1 MKKQFFISLLL
12 MLFMAIGF
20 SQTTQR
26 LEAENY
32 STFNGVSIETN
43 AALSGGKN
51 IGNCKNGYWIRF
63 AGHVFNQYDTRFDIA
78 AASRTQT
85 GSPTVGTL
93 AGTVEIRIDAVG
105 GTLIGTANINT
116 TSTGNWTTYQIFSV
130 PIAQTTGTHDLYF
143 VFKPVTG
150 NNYVGNF
157 DYFEK
162 VTDNANVAI
171 YALTTSA
178 SPASGGS
185 ISSAQPGTQFVD
197 GTQITL
203 TATPNFGYNFVR
215 WVDANG
221 NPVSTVNPVTFSITS
236 NITYTA
242 EFKTA
247 NTYTISY
254 QNSVDGSVIT
264 GLTPTTYTEGIPETL
279 PVPTAIGYTFYGWS
293 TSLTVPN
300 TIKKTEATTTG
311 NQVFY
316 AFWGPTGGNSK
327 DTPAFP
333 GAEGYG
339 KYVTGGR
346 GGKLIYVTN
355 LNDSGPGSLRDA
367 INQSGPRIVVFK
379 VSGTIKLESE
389 LGITDNITIAGQTA
403 PGGGITLRDY
413 NVKVRGNNVII
424 RYLRFRM
431 GDEKNVENDALGG
444 RFQKNIIVDHCS
456 MSWSTDECVSFY
468 QNENF
473 TLQWCIISESLR
485 NSVHDKGAHGYGG
498 VWGGKNASF
507 HHNLLAHHDSR
518 NPRLGEYANDPFALT
533 DLVDIRNNV
542 IYNWGGNSCYG
553 GDAMNVN
560 LVNNYWKPGPGTSNS
575 TKERIL
581 STGRSLDSTSPLY
594 GIWGKYYVDG
604 NYVNGSTR
612 ATQDNWTYGVFN
624 QFHGSQLPVTQANKD
639 ELKIETPH
647 ASGEI
652 TTHTAVKAYE
662 LVLDHA
668 GANLFRDAV
677 DARAVAD
684 TRSGTASI
692 MNGGNG
698 STNGYIDT
706 QTAAGGW
713 PVLPT
718 ATAPVDTDGDGMPDV
733 WETEKGLNPS
743 VATDGNLKTLDTG
756 YTNIEVYINSIVK
769 QLTDSQNGTLGV
781 NEFSKKNDLFYAYP
795 TVSKNKITLKS
806 VVEYDTVAVINLAGQ
821 VVKKVDTTSTE
832 TTISVSD
839 LTDGVYILKSQ
850 KTGMT
855 TRIIVK

>member
-1 MKKQFFISLLL
+1 MKKQYFITSLLI
-12 MLFMAIGF
+12 FFSVIGF

-32 STFNGVSIETN
+32 STYNGIAIETN

-51 IGNCKNGYWIRF
+51 IGSCKNGYWVKF
-63 AGHVFNQYDTRFDIA
+63 AGHVFSQYDIRFDISA
-78 AASRTQT
+78 ACRTQT
-85 GSPTVGTL
+85 GSPTVGSL
-93 AGTVEIRIDAVG
+93 AGTVEIRIDAVT
-105 GTLIGTANINT
+105 GTLIGTASINA
-116 TSTGNWTTYQIFSV
+116 TSTSNWTTYQNFSAS
-130 PIAQTTGTHDLYF
+130 ITQTTGTHDLYF
-143 VFKPVTG
+143 VFKPVSG

-162 VTDNANVAI
+162 VTNDSAVI
-171 YALTTSA
+171 YTLTTNT
-178 SPASGGS
+178 SPASSGTLSSNQAGS
-185 ISSAQPGTQFVD
+185 QFVE
-197 GTQITL
+197 GTQISL
-203 TATPNFGYNFVR
+203 TATPNFGYRFVR
-215 WVDANG
+215 WTDANG
-221 NPVSTVNPVTFSITS
+221 VLISTANPVTFSIEANS
-236 NITYTA
+236 TYTA
-242 EFKTA
+242 EFIAA
-247 NTYTISY
+247 NTPAISY
-254 QNSVDGSVIT
+254 LNSVDGSALN
-264 GLTPTTYTEGIPETL
+264 GLSPTTYTEGTSVTL
-279 PVPTAIGYTFYGWS
+279 PVPTLLGYTFYGWS

-300 TIKKTEATTTG
+300 TIKKVETTATG
-311 NQVFY
+311 NQTFY
-316 AFWGPTGGNSK
+316 AFWGTAGANDKG
-327 DTPAFP
+327 TPAFP

-355 LNDSGPGSLRDA
+355 LNDSGAGSLRDA
-367 INQSGPRIVVFK
+367 INQSGPRIVAFK

-389 LGITDNITIAGQTA
+389 LSITDNITIAGQTA

-413 NVKVRGNNVII
+413 NVKVRGNNII
-424 RYLRFRM
+424 VRYLRFRM
-431 GDEKNVENDALGG
+431 GDVKNVENDALGG
-444 RFQKNIIVDHCS
+444 RFQNNIIVDHCS

-485 NSVHDKGAHGYGG
+485 NSVHGKGAHGYGG

-518 NPRLGEYANDPFALT
+518 NPRLGEYANDIFALT

-553 GDAMNVN
+553 GDGMNVN
-560 LVNNYWKPGPGTSNS
+560 MVNNYWKPGPGTSKN

-581 STGRSLDSTSPLY
+581 STGRSLDTASPLY

-604 NYVNGSTR
+604 NYVDGSPRT
-612 ATQDNWTYGVFN
+612 TQDNWTYGVFS
-624 QFHGSQLPVTQANKD
+624 QFHGSQLPVTEANKD
-639 ELKIETPH
+639 DLKIETPH
-647 ASGEI
+647 PFAEI
-652 TTHTAVKAYE
+652 TTHAATKAYE

-677 DARAVAD
+677 DKRAVDD

-713 PVLPT
+713 PELPT
-718 ATAPVDTDGDGMPDV
+718 ETAPVDTDADGMPDT
-733 WETEKGLNPS
+733 WETEKGLNPAN
-743 VATDGNLKTLDTG
+743 ATDGNLKTLDAG
-756 YTNIEVYINSIVK
+756 YTNIEVYINTIVK
-769 QLTDSQNGTLGV
+769 QITYNQNGTLYV
-781 NEFSKKNDLFYAYP
+781 PEYSNKSNLFYAYP

-806 VVEYDTVAVINLAGQ
+806 FVDNDTVLLINVAGL
-821 VVKKVDTTSTE
+821 VVKKLDTTSLETE
-832 TTISVSD
+832 ISVND
-839 LTDGVYILKSQ
+839 LPHGLYFIKSSE
-850 KTGMT
+850 TGLT
-855 TRIIVK
+855 TKIIVK

>member
-1 MKKQFFISLLL
+1 MKKQLLISLLL
-12 MLFMAIGF
+12 MLFSAIGF
-20 SQTTQR
+20 SQTIQR
-26 LEAENY
+26 IEAENY
-32 STFNGVSIETN
+32 SAANGVSIETN

-63 AGHVFNQYDTRFDIA
+63 TGHVFSEYDTRFDIA

-116 TSTGNWTTYQIFSV
+116 TSTGNWTTYQIFPV
-130 PIAQTTGTHDLYF
+130 AIAQTTGTHDLYF
-143 VFKPVTG
+143 VFKPLTG

-162 VTDNANVAI
+162 VTNNANANI
-171 YALTTSA
+171 YTLSTNV
-178 SPASGGS
+178 SPVSGGTITAS
-185 ISSAQPGTQFVD
+185 QSGTQFVD
-197 GTQITL
+197 GTQISL
-203 TATPNFGYNFVR
+203 TAAANFGYNFVR
-215 WVDANG
+215 WTDGNG
-221 NPVSTVNPVTFSITS
+221 TPVSTANPVTFAITA
-236 NITYTA
+236 NTTYVA
-242 EFKTA
+242 EFKA
-247 NTYTISY
+247 VNTYTISY
-254 QNSVDGSVIT
+254 QNSIDGSILT
-264 GLTPTTYTEGIPETL
+264 GLTPTAYTEATSVTL
-279 PVPTAIGYTFYGWS
+279 PAPTLLGYTFYGWS
-293 TSLTVPN
+293 TSPTVPN
-300 TIKKTEATTTG
+300 TIKKIETTTTG
-311 NQVFY
+311 NQTFY
-316 AFWGPTGGNSK
+316 AFWGTAGGNQK
-327 DTPAFP
+327 GTPAFP

-346 GGKLIYVTN
+346 GGKVIYVTN
-355 LNDSGPGSLRDA
+355 LNDSGAGSLRAA
-367 INQSGPRIVVFK
+367 IAQSGPRIVVFK

-389 LGITDNITIAGQTA
+389 LNITDNITIAGQTA

-413 NVKVRGNNVII
+413 NVKVRGNNII
-424 RYLRFRM
+424 VRYLRFRM
-431 GDEKNVENDALGG
+431 GDVKNVENDALGG
-444 RFQKNIIVDHCS
+444 RFQNNIIIDHCS

-485 NSVHDKGAHGYGG
+485 NSVHGKGAHGYGG
-498 VWGGKNASF
+498 VWGGRNASF

-518 NPRLGEYANDPFALT
+518 NPRLGEYANDIFALT
-533 DLVDIRNNV
+533 DLVDVRNNV

-553 GDAMNVN
+553 GDGMNVN
-560 LVNNYWKPGPGTSNS
+560 LVNNYWKPGPGTSKN

-581 STGRSLDSTSPLY
+581 STGRILDATSPMY

-604 NYVNGSTR
+604 NYVDGSPRT
-612 ATQDNWTYGVFN
+612 TQDNWTYGVFN
-624 QFHGSQLPVTQANKD
+624 QFHGSQLPVTEANKE

-647 ASGEI
+647 PFAEI
-652 TTHTAVKAYE
+652 TTHSATKAYE
-662 LVLDHA
+662 LILDHA

-677 DARAVAD
+677 DIRAVSD

-692 MNGGNG
+692 MDGGNG

-706 QTAAGGW
+706 QTATGGW

-718 ATAPVDTDGDGMPDV
+718 APAPDDTDEDGMPDS

-743 VATDGNLKTLDTG
+743 NAADGNLKSLDTE

-769 QLTDSQNGTLGV
+769 QITDVQNGTLAV
-781 NEFSKKNDLFYAYP
+781 PKYANKSNLFYAYP
-795 TVSKNKITLKS
+795 TVGKNEITLKS
-806 VVEYDTVAVINLAGQ
+806 FVDNDTVAFINLAGL
-821 VVKKVDTTSTE
+821 VVKQVNTTNLE
-832 TTISVSD
+832 TIISIND
-839 LTDGVYILKSQ
+839 LADGIYIIKSL
-850 KTGMT
+850 KTGLT

>member
-1 MKKQFFISLLL
+1 MKKQYFISVLLI
-12 MLFMAIGF
+12 FFSAIGF

-26 LEAENY
+26 LEAENFT
-32 STFNGVSIETN
+32 TFNGVSIETN

-63 AGHVFNQYDTRFDIA
+63 EGHVFNQYDTRFDIS

-85 GSPTVGTL
+85 GSPAIGSLT
-93 AGTVEIRIDAVG
+93 GTVEIRTDAVN
-105 GTLIGTANINT
+105 GTLIGTANINA
-116 TSTGNWTTYQIFSV
+116 TSTGNWTTYQIVSV

-143 VFKPVTG
+143 IFKPVTG
-150 NNYVGNF
+150 NSYVGNF

-162 VTDNANVAI
+162 VTDNANVSI
-171 YALTTSA
+171 YTLTTST
-178 SPASGGS
+178 SPVSAGS
-185 ISSAQPGTQFVD
+185 VSSAQPGNQFVD

-203 TATPNFGYNFVR
+203 TAAPNFGYNFLR
-215 WVDANG
+215 WVDGNG
-221 NPVSTVNPVTFSITS
+221 IPLSTANPVAFSITA
-236 NITYTA
+236 NTTYVA

-254 QNSVDGSVIT
+254 QNSVDGSALT
-264 GLTPTTYTEGIPETL
+264 GLTPIIYTEGIPVSL
-279 PVPTAIGYTFYGWS
+279 PVPTVMGYTFYGWS
-293 TSLTVPN
+293 TSPTIPN
-300 TIKKTEATTTG
+300 AIKKTETTTTG
-311 NQVFY
+311 NQIFY
-316 AFWGPTGGNSK
+316 AFWGATGANNK

-367 INQSGPRIVVFK
+367 INQSGPRIVAFK
-379 VSGTIKLESE
+379 VSGTIKLESR
-389 LGITDNITIAGQTA
+389 LNIKDNITIAGQTA

-413 NVKVRGNNVII
+413 DVKVGGNNVII

-431 GDEKNVENDALGG
+431 GDEKNVEDDAMGG
-444 RFQKNIIVDHCS
+444 RFQKDIIVDHCS

-498 VWGGKNASF
+498 VWGGRNASF

-560 LVNNYWKPGPGTSNS
+560 LVNNYWKPGPGTSKN

-581 STGRSLDSTSPLY
+581 STGRSLDTTSPLY

-604 NYVNGSTR
+604 NYVDGSLR
-612 ATQDNWTYGVFN
+612 ATQDNWTYGVFS
-624 QFHGSQLPVTQANKD
+624 QFHGSQLPVTEANKE
-639 ELKIETPH
+639 ELKIEMAHPF
-647 ASGEI
+647 AEI
-652 TTHTAVKAYE
+652 TTHAATKAYE

-668 GANLFRDAV
+668 GANLFRDTV
-677 DARAVAD
+677 DLRAVND
-684 TRSGTASI
+684 TRSGIASI

-706 QTAAGGW
+706 QVAAGGW

-718 ATAPVDTDGDGMPDV
+718 ETAPVDTDADGMPDA
-733 WETEKGLNPS
+733 WETEKGLNP
-743 VATDGNLKTLDTG
+743 ANAADGNLKTLDAG

-769 QLTDSQNGTLGV
+769 AITDIQNGTLGL
-781 NEFSKKNDLFYAYP
+781 NEYSNKRNLFYAYP
-795 TVSKNKITLKS
+795 TVGKNKITLKS
-806 VVEYDTVAVINLAGQ
+806 FVDNDTVVFISVAGL
-821 VVKKVDTTSTE
+821 VVKKIDTNNPETE
-832 TTISVSD
+832 ITVND
-839 LTDGVYILKSQ
+839 LPHGLYFIKSS
-850 KTGMT
+850 KTGLT
-855 TRIIVK
+855 TKIIVQ

>member
-1 MKKQFFISLLL
+1 MKKKYFISVVL
-12 MLFMAIGF
+12 MLFSVMGF

-26 LEAENY
+26 IEAETY
-32 STFNGVSIETN
+32 DAFNGVTIETN

-51 IGNCKNGYWIRF
+51 IGNCKNGYWIKF
-63 AGHVFNQYDTRFDIA
+63 TGHVFSEYDTRFDIA

-85 GSPTVGTL
+85 GSPTIGTL
-93 AGTVEIRIDAVG
+93 AGTVEIRIDAVTG
-105 GTLIGTANINT
+105 PLIGTANINT
-116 TSTGNWTTYQIFSV
+116 TSTGNWTTYQIFPV
-130 PIAQTTGTHDLYF
+130 GITQTTGTHDLYF

-162 VTDNANVAI
+162 VTNNTNGAMYTLATNV
-171 YALTTSA
+171 
-178 SPASGGS
+178 SPASSGT
-185 ISSAQPGTQFVD
+185 ISSSHPGSQFVE
-197 GTQITL
+197 GTQIAL
-203 TATPNFGYNFVR
+203 TATPNFGYSFVR
-215 WVDANG
+215 WVDGNG
-221 NPVSTVNPVTFSITS
+221 TPVSTANPVTFSITANS
-236 NITYTA
+236 TYVA
-242 EFKTA
+242 EFKA
-247 NTYTISY
+247 INTYTISY
-254 QNSVDGSVIT
+254 LNAIDGSPLT
-264 GLTPTTYTEGIPETL
+264 GLTPTAYAEATSVNL
-279 PVPTAIGYTFYGWS
+279 PVPTLLGYAFYGWS
-293 TSLTVPN
+293 TSPTVPN
-300 TIKKTEATTTG
+300 TIKKIERTNTG

-316 AFWGPTGGNSK
+316 AFWGATGGNEK
-327 DTPAFP
+327 GTPAFP

-346 GGKLIYVTN
+346 GGKVIYVTN
-355 LNDSGPGSLRDA
+355 LNDSGAGSLRAA
-367 INQSGPRIVVFK
+367 IAQSGPRIVVFK

-389 LGITDNITIAGQTA
+389 LSITDNITIAGQTA

-413 NVKVRGNNVII
+413 NVKVRGNNII
-424 RYLRFRM
+424 VRYLRFRM
-431 GDEKNVENDALGG
+431 GDVKNVENDALGG
-444 RFQKNIIVDHCS
+444 RFQNNIIIDHCS

-485 NSVHDKGAHGYGG
+485 NSVHGKGAHGYGG
-498 VWGGKNASF
+498 VWGGRNASF

-518 NPRLGEYANDPFALT
+518 NPRLGEYANDVFALT
-533 DLVDIRNNV
+533 DLVDVRNNV

-553 GDAMNVN
+553 GDGMNVN

-575 TKERIL
+575 TKERIV
-581 STGRSLDSTSPLY
+581 STGRILDAASPLY

-604 NYVNGSTR
+604 NYVNGSAR
-612 ATQDNWTYGVFN
+612 ATQDNWTYGVFS
-624 QFHGSQLPVTQANKD
+624 QFHGSQLPVTEANKQD
-639 ELKIETPH
+639 LKIETPH
-647 ASGEI
+647 PFAEI
-652 TTHTAVKAYE
+652 TTHNATKAYE

-677 DARAVAD
+677 DLRAVGD

-713 PVLPT
+713 PELPT
-718 ATAPVDTDGDGMPDV
+718 APAPDDTDGDGMPDA

-743 VATDGNLKTLDTG
+743 NIADGNLKTLNTE

-769 QLTDSQNGTLGV
+769 LITDTQNGTLAV
-781 NEFSKKNDLFYAYP
+781 PEYANKSNLFYAYP

-806 VVEYDTVAVINLAGQ
+806 FVDNDTVVLINLAGL
-821 VVKKVDTTSTE
+821 VVKQINTTNLETE
-832 TTISVSD
+832 ISVSD
-839 LTDGVYILKSQ
+839 LPHGLYFIKSS
-850 KTGMT
+850 KTGLT
-855 TRIIVK
+855 TKIIVQ

>member
-1 MKKQFFISLLL
+1 MKKQYFISMLLIFFSVL
-12 MLFMAIGF
+12 GF

-26 LEAENY
+26 LEAENFT
-32 STFNGVSIETN
+32 TFNGVSIETN

-51 IGNCKNGYWIRF
+51 IGNCKNGNWIRF
-63 AGHVFNQYDTRFDIA
+63 AGHTFNQYDTRFDIA

-93 AGTVEIRIDAVG
+93 AGTVEIRIDG
-105 GTLIGTANINT
+105 TNGTLIGTANINT
-116 TSTGNWTTYQIFSV
+116 TATGNWTTYQIVSV

-162 VTDNANVAI
+162 VTDNANVSI
-171 YALTTSA
+171 YTLTTSTN
-178 SPASGGS
+178 PVSGG
-185 ISSAQPGTQFVD
+185 IITSATPGSQFVE

-215 WVDANG
+215 WVDGNG
-221 NPVSTVNPVTFSITS
+221 NPVSTANPVTFAITS
-236 NITYTA
+236 NVTYTA

-254 QNSVDGSVIT
+254 QNSVDGSALT
-264 GLTPTTYTEGIPETL
+264 GLTPTVYTEGIPITL
-279 PVPTAIGYTFYGWS
+279 PVPNVMGYTFYGWS
-293 TSLTVPN
+293 ISSTTPN
-300 TIKKTEATTTG
+300 TIKKTETTTTG

-316 AFWGPTGGNSK
+316 AFWGTTGANDKS
-327 DTPAFP
+327 TPAFP

-367 INQSGPRIVVFK
+367 VNQSGPRIVAFK
-379 VSGTIKLESE
+379 VSGNIKLESR
-389 LGITDNITIAGQTA
+389 LNIKDNITIAGQTA

-413 NVKVRGNNVII
+413 DVKVGGNNVII

-431 GDEKNVENDALGG
+431 GDEKNVEDDAMGG
-444 RFQKNIIVDHCS
+444 RFQKDIIVDHCS

-485 NSVHDKGAHGYGG
+485 NSVHNKGNHGYGG
-498 VWGGKNASF
+498 VWGGRNASF

-542 IYNWGGNSCYG
+542 IYNWCGNSCYG

-581 STGRSLDSTSPLY
+581 STGRSLDATSPLY

-604 NYVNGSTR
+604 NYVNGSAR
-612 ATQDNWTYGVFN
+612 ATQDNWTYGVFS
-624 QFHGSQLPVTQANKD
+624 QFHGSQLPVTEANKE

-647 ASGEI
+647 AFAEI
-652 TTHTAVKAYE
+652 TTHTAAKAYE

-668 GANLFRDAV
+668 GANLFRDTV
-677 DARAVAD
+677 DLRAVND
-684 TRSGTASI
+684 TRSGIASI

-706 QTAAGGW
+706 QAAAGGW

-718 ATAPVDTDGDGMPDV
+718 ETAPVDTDADGMPDT

-743 VATDGNLKTLDTG
+743 NAADGNLKTLDAG
-756 YTNIEVYINSIVK
+756 YTNVEVYINSIVK
-769 QLTDSQNGTLGV
+769 AITDIQNGTLGV
-781 NEFSKKNDLFYAYP
+781 NEYSNKSNLFYAYP
-795 TVSKNKITLKS
+795 TVGKNKITLKS
-806 VVEYDTVAVINLAGQ
+806 FVDNDTVSFISVAGLVIKQ
-821 VVKKVDTTSTE
+821 IETTSLETE
-832 TTISVSD
+832 ISVND
-839 LTDGVYILKSQ
+839 LPHGLYFIKSS
-850 KTGMT
+850 KTGLVT
-855 TRIIVK
+855 KIIVQ

>member
-1 MKKQFFISLLL
+1 MKKQHFISVIL
-12 MLFMAIGF
+12 MLFSVTGF
-20 SQTTQR
+20 SQTIQR
-26 LEAENY
+26 IEAETYNA
-32 STFNGVSIETN
+32 FNGVSIETN

-51 IGNCKNGYWIRF
+51 IGNCKNGYWIKF
-63 AGHVFNQYDTRFDIA
+63 TGHVFSEYDTRFDIA

-85 GSPTVGTL
+85 GSPTIGTL
-93 AGTVEIRIDAVG
+93 AGTVEIRIDAVA
-105 GTLIGTANINT
+105 GTLIGAANINT
-116 TSTGNWTTYQIFSV
+116 TSSGNWTTYQIFPV
-130 PIAQTTGTHDLYF
+130 GIAKTTGTHDLYF

-162 VTDNANVAI
+162 VTNNTNGAMYTLATNVNPASSGTI
-171 YALTTSA
+171 SA
-178 SPASGGS
+178 SHPGS
-185 ISSAQPGTQFVD
+185 QFVE

-203 TATPNFGYNFVR
+203 TAAPNFGYNFVR
-215 WVDANG
+215 WVDSNG
-221 NPVSTVNPVTFSITS
+221 TPASTANPVTFTIAANS
-236 NITYTA
+236 TYVA
-242 EFKTA
+242 EFKA
-247 NTYTISY
+247 VNTYTISY
-254 QNSVDGSVIT
+254 LNAIDSSPLT
-264 GLTPTTYTEGIPETL
+264 GLTPTAYTEATSVNL
-279 PVPTAIGYTFYGWS
+279 PVPTLLGYAFYGWS
-293 TSLTVPN
+293 TSPTSPN
-300 TIKKTEATTTG
+300 TIKKIETTSTG

-316 AFWGPTGGNSK
+316 AFWGATGGNEK
-327 DTPAFP
+327 GTPAFP

-346 GGKLIYVTN
+346 GGKVIYVTN
-355 LNDSGPGSLRDA
+355 LNDSGAGSLRAA
-367 INQSGPRIVVFK
+367 IAQSGPRIVVFK

-389 LGITDNITIAGQTA
+389 LNITDNITIAGQTA

-413 NVKVRGNNVII
+413 NVKVRGNNII
-424 RYLRFRM
+424 VRYLRFRM
-431 GDEKNVENDALGG
+431 GDVKNVENDALGG
-444 RFQKNIIVDHCS
+444 RFQNNIIIDHCS

-485 NSVHDKGAHGYGG
+485 NSVHGKGAHGYGG
-498 VWGGKNASF
+498 VWGGRNASF

-518 NPRLGEYANDPFALT
+518 NPRLGEYANDVFALT
-533 DLVDIRNNV
+533 DLVDVRNNV

-553 GDAMNVN
+553 GDGMNVN

-575 TKERIL
+575 TKERIV
-581 STGRSLDSTSPLY
+581 STGRILDAASPLY

-612 ATQDNWTYGVFN
+612 ATQDNWTYGVFS
-624 QFHGSQLPVTQANKD
+624 QFHGSQLPVTEANKQD
-639 ELKIETPH
+639 LKIETPH
-647 ASGEI
+647 PFAEI
-652 TTHTAVKAYE
+652 TTHNATKAYE

-677 DARAVAD
+677 DLRAVGD

-713 PVLPT
+713 PELPT
-718 ATAPVDTDGDGMPDV
+718 VPAPDDTDGDGMPDA
-733 WETEKGLNPS
+733 WETEKGLNPAN
-743 VATDGNLKTLDTG
+743 VADGNLKTLDAE

-769 QLTDSQNGTLGV
+769 QITDTQNGSLSIPEYE
-781 NEFSKKNDLFYAYP
+781 NKSKLFYAYP
-795 TVSKNKITLKS
+795 TVGKNKIILKS
-806 VVEYDTVAVINLAGQ
+806 FVDTDSVAFINLAGL
-821 VVKKVDTTSTE
+821 VVKQIDTTNLE
-832 TTISVSD
+832 TTISISD
-839 LTDGVYILKSQ
+839 LSDGIYIIKSL
-850 KTGMT
+850 KTGLT

>member
-12 MLFMAIGF
+12 MLSSAIGF

-85 GSPTVGTL
+85 GSPTLGTL
-93 AGTVEIRIDAVG
+93 AGIVEIRIDAVNG
-105 GTLIGTANINT
+105 SLIGTANINT
-116 TSTGNWTTYQIFSV
+116 TSTGNWTTYQTFSA
-130 PIAQTTGTHDLYF
+130 PISQTTGTHDLYF

-171 YALTTSA
+171 YTLTTNA

-185 ISSAQPGTQFVD
+185 ITSATPGTQFVD
-197 GTQITL
+197 GTSITL

-215 WVDANG
+215 WTDGNG
-221 NPVSTVNPVTFSITS
+221 SPVSTANPVTFNIAS
-236 NITYTA
+236 NVTYIA

-254 QNSVDGSVIT
+254 QNSVDGSVLT
-264 GLTPTTYTEGIPETL
+264 GLTPATYTEGIPVTL

-300 TIKKTEATTTG
+300 TIKKTETTTTG

-316 AFWGPTGGNSK
+316 AFWGSTGGNTK

-581 STGRSLDSTSPLY
+581 STGRSLDTTSPLY

-624 QFHGSQLPVTQANKD
+624 QFHGSQLPVTEANKD

-647 ASGEI
+647 APGEI

-713 PVLPT
+713 PLLPT
-718 ATAPVDTDGDGMPDV
+718 EAAPVDTDGDGMPDA

-743 VATDGNLKTLDTG
+743 VATDGNLKTLDAG
-756 YTNIEVYINSIVK
+756 YTNIEVYINNIVK
-769 QLTDSQNGTLGV
+769 QLTDSQNGSLGV
-781 NEFSKKNDLFYAYP
+781 NEYSKKNDLFYAYP
-795 TVSKNKITLKS
+795 TVGKNKITLKS
-806 VVEYDTVAVINLAGQ
+806 AVDYDTVSIINLAGQ
-821 VVKKVDTTSTE
+821 VVKKVETTSTE

-839 LTDGVYILKSQ
+839 LTDGVYIIKSQ
-850 KTGMT
+850 KTGRST
-855 TRIIVK
+855 KIIVK

>member
-1 MKKQFFISLLL
+1 MKKQYFITSLLI
-12 MLFMAIGF
+12 FFSVIGF

-32 STFNGVSIETN
+32 STYNGVAIETN

-51 IGNCKNGYWIRF
+51 IGSCKNGYWVKF
-63 AGHVFNQYDTRFDIA
+63 AGHVFSQYDIRFDISA
-78 AASRTQT
+78 ACRTQT
-85 GSPTVGTL
+85 GSPTVGSL
-93 AGTVEIRIDAVG
+93 AGTVEIRIDAVT
-105 GTLIGTANINT
+105 GTLIGTASINA
-116 TSTGNWTTYQIFSV
+116 TSTSNWTTYQNFSAS
-130 PIAQTTGTHDLYF
+130 ITQTTGTHDLYF
-143 VFKPVTG
+143 VFKPVSG

-162 VTDNANVAI
+162 VTNDSAVI
-171 YALTTSA
+171 YTLTTNT
-178 SPASGGS
+178 SPASSGTLSSNQAGS
-185 ISSAQPGTQFVD
+185 QFVE
-197 GTQITL
+197 GTQISL
-203 TATPNFGYNFVR
+203 TATPNFGYRFVR
-215 WVDANG
+215 WTDANG
-221 NPVSTVNPVTFSITS
+221 VLISTANPVTFSIEANS
-236 NITYTA
+236 TYTA
-242 EFKTA
+242 EFIAA
-247 NTYTISY
+247 NTPAISY
-254 QNSVDGSVIT
+254 LNSVDGSALN
-264 GLTPTTYTEGIPETL
+264 GLSPTTYTEGTSVTL
-279 PVPTAIGYTFYGWS
+279 PVPALLGYTFYGWS

-300 TIKKTEATTTG
+300 TIKKIETTATG
-311 NQVFY
+311 NQTFY
-316 AFWGPTGGNSK
+316 AFWGIAGANDKG
-327 DTPAFP
+327 TPAFP

-355 LNDSGPGSLRDA
+355 LNDSGAGSLRDA
-367 INQSGPRIVVFK
+367 INQSGPRIVAFK

-389 LGITDNITIAGQTA
+389 LSITDNITIAGQTA

-413 NVKVRGNNVII
+413 NVKVRGNNII
-424 RYLRFRM
+424 VRYLRFRM
-431 GDEKNVENDALGG
+431 GDVKNVENDALGG
-444 RFQKNIIVDHCS
+444 RFQNNIIVDHCS

-485 NSVHDKGAHGYGG
+485 NSVHGKGAHGYGG

-518 NPRLGEYANDPFALT
+518 NPRLGEYANDIFALT

-553 GDAMNVN
+553 GDGMNVN
-560 LVNNYWKPGPGTSNS
+560 MVNNYWKPGPGTSKN

-581 STGRSLDSTSPLY
+581 STGRSLDTASPLY

-604 NYVNGSTR
+604 NYVDGSPRT
-612 ATQDNWTYGVFN
+612 TQDNWTYGVFS
-624 QFHGSQLPVTQANKD
+624 QFHGSQLPVTEANKD
-639 ELKIETPH
+639 DLKIEIPH
-647 ASGEI
+647 PFAEI
-652 TTHTAVKAYE
+652 TTHAATKAYE

-677 DARAVAD
+677 DKRAVDD

-713 PVLPT
+713 PELPT
-718 ATAPVDTDGDGMPDV
+718 ETAPVDTDADGMPDT
-733 WETEKGLNPS
+733 WETEKGLNP
-743 VATDGNLKTLDTG
+743 ANAADGNLKTLDAG
-756 YTNIEVYINSIVK
+756 YTNIEVYINTIVK
-769 QLTDSQNGTLGV
+769 QITDNQNGTLYV
-781 NEFSKKNDLFYAYP
+781 PEYSNKSNLFYAYP

-806 VVEYDTVAVINLAGQ
+806 FVDNDTVLLINVAGL
-821 VVKKVDTTSTE
+821 VVKKLD
-832 TTISVSD
+832 TISLETEISVND
-839 LTDGVYILKSQ
+839 LPHGLYFIKSS
-850 KTGMT
+850 KTGLT
-855 TRIIVK
+855 TKIIVK